1 MEMYIFIYFIF
12 YLINKTIIKK
22 YLHSRTNKIPLTN
35 KEAYEIIHKHM
46 KNTKLTDK

>member
-1 MEMYIFIYFIF
+1 MIYA
-12 YLINKTIIKK
+12 IIK
-22 YLHSRTNKIPLTN
+22 HSRFYIIFVHFYYYYYNYYYIIPLTN